1 MTAVNTQP
9 ESLKTALA
17 LFFKRVGK
25 KSVKIW
31 HVLFSNWQAAS
42 GTSILLFFI
51 IVGFIGPLI
60 LPYNG
65 LGDPTL
71 KFSSPS
77 LQHWFG
83 CDYQGRDVLAMIV
96 AGTKNIFAISLL
108 TGVFTVVLGVMI
120 GMISAMSKPF
130 VDKILQLITN
140 MFLTIPSF
148 PILMMIS
155 AVITIRDNFT
165 FALILALWSWP
176 GLARAVR
183 AQIISL
189 KERDFIQICRV
200 MKMSEMHIIFSEL
213 IPNIASY
220 ILINLIMIM
229 RSAITSSVGIMFLGV
244 AEMDPSN
251 WGAMLY
257 DIMNSGA
264 LLIDSATAYCLA
276 PILTIALFQMG
287 VVNLANGLDETLN
300 PRLKKN

>member
-1 MTAVNTQP
+1 MDDVTN
-9 ESLKTALA
+9 KTLSFRENIADLA
-17 LFFKRVGK
+17 KTFWEKVR
-25 KSVKIW
+25 KIW
-31 HVLFSNWQAAS
+31 KALFSNWQAS
-42 GTSILLFFI
+42 TGTSIMLFFI
-51 IVGFIGPLI
+51 LLAFIGPLI

-65 LGDPTL
+65 IGDPVN
-71 KFSSPS
+71 KFAAPS
-77 LQHWFG
+77 ASHWFG
-83 CDYQGRDVLAMIV
+83 CDSQGRDVLAMII
-96 AGTKNIFAISLL
+96 AGTKDIFAISLL
-108 TGVFTVVLGVMI
+108 TGIFTVVIGVLI
-120 GMISAMSKPF
+120 GMISAMSKPW

-165 FALILALWSWP
+165 FAIILALWSWP

-189 KERDFIQICRV
+189 KERDFIQICHV
-200 MKMSEMHIIFSEL
+200 MKMPQAHIIFFEL
-213 IPNIASY
+213 MPNISSY
-220 ILINLIMIM
+220 ILINLIMVM

-264 LLIDSATAYCLA
+264 LMINSAFAYCLA
-276 PILTIALFQMG
+276 PVLTIALFQMG

>member
-1 MTAVNTQP
+1 MEDVTN
-9 ESLKTALA
+9 KTLSFRENIADLA
-17 LFFKRVGK
+17 KTFWEKVR
-25 KSVKIW
+25 KIW
-31 HVLFSNWQAAS
+31 KALFSNWQAS
-42 GTSILLFFI
+42 TGTSIMLFFI
-51 IVGFIGPLI
+51 LLAFIGPLI

-65 LGDPTL
+65 IGDPVN
-71 KFSSPS
+71 KFAAPS
-77 LQHWFG
+77 ASHWFG
-83 CDYQGRDVLAMIV
+83 FDSQGRDVLAMII
-96 AGTKNIFAISLL
+96 AGTKDIFAISLL
-108 TGVFTVVLGVMI
+108 TGIFTVVIGVLI
-120 GMISAMSKPF
+120 GMISAMSKPW

-165 FALILALWSWP
+165 FAIILALWSWP

-189 KERDFIQICRV
+189 KERDFIQICHV
-200 MKMSEMHIIFSEL
+200 MKMPQAHIIFFEL
-213 IPNIASY
+213 MPNISSY
-220 ILINLIMIM
+220 ILINLIMVM

-264 LLIDSATAYCLA
+264 LMINSAFAYCLA
-276 PILTIALFQMG
+276 PVLTIALFQMG